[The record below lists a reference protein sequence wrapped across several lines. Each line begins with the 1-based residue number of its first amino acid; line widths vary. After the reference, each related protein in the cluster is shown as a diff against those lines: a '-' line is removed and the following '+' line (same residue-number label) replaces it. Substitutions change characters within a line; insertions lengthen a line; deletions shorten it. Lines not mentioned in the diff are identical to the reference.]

1 MSELKQ
7 ALIDLLKKQE
17 EQSKDLFHTDDEADN
32 EINKELY
39 DKEMAKD

>member
-1 MSELKQ
+1 MDSLKQ

-39 DKEMAKD
+39 DKEMSKD